1 MARDGFDREAP
12 RDEWREARKK
22 PVVVEF
28 RGPYR
33 DTETVETIATVQ
45 LLPVFLLILM
55 AVVGQPVFALLYC
68 GFCDECRRDWSSW

>member
-33 DTETVETIATVQ
+33 DTETVETIEGDFEV
-45 LLPVFLLILM
+45 
-55 AVVGQPVFALLYC
+55 
-68 GFCDECRRDWSSW
+68 DEEYVRTGEFMIGEADHEKL

>member
-45 LLPVFLLILM
+45 LLPVFLWILNPP
-55 AVVGQPVFALLYC
+55 A
-68 GFCDECRRDWSSW
+68 